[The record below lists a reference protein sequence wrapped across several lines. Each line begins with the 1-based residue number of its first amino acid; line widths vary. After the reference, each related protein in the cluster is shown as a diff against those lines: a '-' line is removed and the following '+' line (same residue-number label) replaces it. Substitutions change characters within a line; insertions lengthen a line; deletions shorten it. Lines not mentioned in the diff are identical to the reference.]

1 MSSFQQQQKNESCK
15 EIIKYGP
22 FTGEKKKLIEIFPKE
37 AQTLDLIDKDFN
49 QQF

>member
-1 MSSFQQQQKNESCK
+1 MAHSQGK
-15 EIIKYGP
+15 
-22 FTGEKKKLIEIFPKE
+22 KKKLIEIFPEE

>member
-22 FTGEKKKLIEIFPKE
+22 FTGEKKEVDRNFPWGSPDIGLNR
-37 AQTLDLIDKDFN
+37 QRL
-49 QQF
+49 